1 MYVPK
6 IIRLMD
12 FMKEITVQM
21 RNIRN
26 DRVSRL
32 DEMQRFFRYGI
43 PSTDRSSLVKL
54 SVLLLSGWRD
64 VLWFRFLDSYN
75 ILVPRRYVPQ
85 SAVNR
90 ELRFGYNPIPRDRTQ
105 TDALLCSQKLSV
117 ANFGAVRSVDLFLV

>member
-6 IIRLMD
+6 IIRLLD

-75 ILVPRRYVPQ
+75 ILVPRR
-85 SAVNR
+85 
-90 ELRFGYNPIPRDRTQ
+90 
-105 TDALLCSQKLSV
+105 
-117 ANFGAVRSVDLFLV
+117 